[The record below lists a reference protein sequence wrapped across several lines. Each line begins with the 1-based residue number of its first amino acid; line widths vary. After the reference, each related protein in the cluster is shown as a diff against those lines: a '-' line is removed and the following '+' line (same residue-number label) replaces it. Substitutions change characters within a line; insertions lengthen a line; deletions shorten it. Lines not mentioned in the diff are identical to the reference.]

1 MKKANNILISVAV
14 VFMLIG
20 CESIT
25 PLSADESTKNTIG
38 SIDSNNSDENA
49 QKIYAKCAGCHG
61 KNGEKSA
68 LGKSQI
74 IGAGDKDTLF
84 YLLKEYK
91 SGELNQYG
99 MGQLMKG
106 QVAGL
111 SDSELELVADYI
123 SKLSGI
129 N

>member
-1 MKKANNILISVAV
+1 MKKTNNILISVAV

-20 CESIT
+20 CESVT
-25 PLSADESTKNTIG
+25 SLNGDESTKNTIG
-38 SIDSNNSDENA
+38 SINHNNSDENA
-49 QKIYAKCAGCHG
+49 QKIYSKCAGCHG
-61 KNGEKSA
+61 ENGEKSA

-74 IGAGDKDTLF
+74 IGAGNKDALL
-84 YLLKEYK
+84 YMLKEYK
-91 SGELNQYG
+91 LGELNQYG

-111 SDSELELVADYI
+111 SDNELELVADYI